1 VARKVVGLDIGTTAV
16 RAAEVSVRRGQVV
29 LERVGQAGLPDG
41 AVVDGEVI
49 DPAAVA
55 IAIKDLWR
63 RTRISSR
70 RVIIGVANQRVVV
83 RLVDLPWMQPAE
95 LRSSLAFQAGDYLPI
110 PVDQTELDYA
120 VIGEHEAAGGQ
131 RLLRVLLVA
140 AQKEMLAGHLEAVRA
155 AGLRPAGDDLN
166 PIALLRSLG
175 PVAGFEEG
183 AEALVDVGARVTN
196 LVVHDN
202 GVLRFV
208 RILLMGGE
216 DVTSTLARVMELDR
230 DAAERAKLAA
240 SAGDDVDPEAADLV
254 AQRLEVFV
262 EEVRGSLDFYRSQQ
276 DSTPLARV
284 VVSGRRL
291 AARPAGRA
299 APGRH
304 RRARRA
310 RPHPGRAPGRAPRP
324 GGRGHAGPWALL
336 HRAELRRGRPAGDH
350 HRQRRDR
357 PEVARTGRDLGRHRL
372 PQELRL
378 RLAAPVR
385 LAAVRPGQHRDP
397 LPGQPVGRDPE
408 PVGAACL
415 IG

>member
-29 LERVGQAGLPDG
+29 LERIGQAGLPGG
-41 AVVDGEVI
+41 AVVDGEVK

-83 RLVDLPWMQPAE
+83 RLVDVPWMQPGE

-140 AQKEMLAGHLEAVRA
+140 AQEMLAGHLEAVRE
-155 AGLRPAGDDLN
+155 AGLRPEGIDLN
-166 PIALLRSLG
+166 PIALLRSLA

-183 AEALVDVGARVTN
+183 AEALVDVGARVTSM
-196 LVVHDN
+196 VVHDN

-216 DVTSTLARVMELDR
+216 DVTATLERVLELDR
-230 DAAERAKLAA
+230 DAAERTKLTA
-240 SAGDDVDPEAADLV
+240 SAGGEVDPEAGDLV

-276 DSTPLARV
+276 DATPLGRV
-284 VVSGRRL
+284 VVSGGGSLLGPLVERL
-291 AARPAGRA
+291 QAVTGVPVERGRTLAGIRV
-299 APGRH
+299 GRLGLD
-304 RRARRA
+304 AE
-310 RPHPGRAPGRAPRP
+310 
-324 GGRGHAGPWALL
+324 AL
-336 HRAELRRGRPAGDH
+336 AELEP
-350 HRQRRDR
+350 
-357 PEVARTGRDLGRHRL
+357 TI
-372 PQELRL
+372 
-378 RLAAPVR
+378 
-385 LAAVRPGQHRDP
+385 AV
-397 LPGQPVGRDPE
+397 PVGLAMRA
-408 PVGAACL
+408 VA
-415 IG
+415 

>member
-1 VARKVVGLDIGTTAV
+1 MARKVVGLDIGTTAV

-29 LERVGQAGLPDG
+29 LERIGQAGLPGG
-41 AVVDGEVI
+41 AVVDGEVK

-83 RLVDLPWMQPAE
+83 RLVDVPWMQPGE

-140 AQKEMLAGHLEAVRA
+140 AQEMLAGHLEAVRE
-155 AGLRPAGDDLN
+155 AGLRPEGIDLN
-166 PIALLRSLG
+166 PIALLRSLA

-183 AEALVDVGARVTN
+183 AEALVDVGARVTSM
-196 LVVHDN
+196 VVHDN

-216 DVTSTLARVMELDR
+216 DVTATLERVLELDR
-230 DAAERAKLAA
+230 DAAERTKLTA
-240 SAGDDVDPEAADLV
+240 SAGGEVDPEAGDLV

-276 DSTPLARV
+276 DATPLGRV
-284 VVSGRRL
+284 VVSGGGSLLGPLVERL
-291 AARPAGRA
+291 QAVTGVPVERGRTLAGIRV
-299 APGRH
+299 GRLGLD
-304 RRARRA
+304 AE
-310 RPHPGRAPGRAPRP
+310 
-324 GGRGHAGPWALL
+324 AL
-336 HRAELRRGRPAGDH
+336 AELEP
-350 HRQRRDR
+350 
-357 PEVARTGRDLGRHRL
+357 TI
-372 PQELRL
+372 
-378 RLAAPVR
+378 
-385 LAAVRPGQHRDP
+385 AV
-397 LPGQPVGRDPE
+397 PVGLAMRA
-408 PVGAACL
+408 VA
-415 IG
+415 

>member
-1 VARKVVGLDIGTTAV
+1 LGGSITFTADASCPGRQAPEPSPQQETNNVARKVVGLDIGTTAV

-29 LERVGQAGLPDG
+29 LERIGQAGLPGG

-55 IAIKDLWR
+55 AALKDLWR
-63 RTRISSR
+63 RTRISNR

-83 RLVDLPWMQPAE
+83 RLVDLPWMQPNE

-120 VIGEHEAAGGQ
+120 VVGEHEAAGGQ

-140 AQKEMLAGHLEAVRA
+140 AQKEMLAGHLQAVRL
-155 AGLRPAGDDLN
+155 AGLRPAGIDLN

-175 PVAGFEEG
+175 PVAGFGEG

-196 LVVHDN
+196 MVVHDN

-216 DVTSTLARVMELDR
+216 DVTSTLERVLELDH

-240 SAGDDVDPEAADLV
+240 SAGEEVEPEAGDLV
-254 AQRLEVFV
+254 TQRLDVFV

-276 DSTPLARV
+276 DATPLGRV
-284 VVSGRRL
+284 VVSGGGSLLGPLVERL
-291 AARPAGRA
+291 QAAAGVPVER
-299 APGRH
+299 GRTLAGV
-304 RRARRA
+304 RV
-310 RPHPGRAPGRAPRP
+310 GRLGLDAE
-324 GGRGHAGPWALL
+324 AL
-336 HRAELRRGRPAGDH
+336 AELEP
-350 HRQRRDR
+350 
-357 PEVARTGRDLGRHRL
+357 T
-372 PQELRL
+372 
-378 RLAAPVR
+378 LAV
-385 LAAVRPGQHRDP
+385 
-397 LPGQPVGRDPE
+397 PVGLAM
-408 PVGAACL
+408 GAVA
-415 IG
+415 